1 MNKEVI
7 FERFRCS
14 LRFRCR
20 IGFRQF
26 NILNNGSS
34 SLRFAS
40 SSPDLHFH
48 ITGVLDL
55 HQRLQGIQDL
65 GMLARGSE
73 EIETY
78 FEKLMTS
85 ELSEI

>member
-1 MNKEVI
+1 
-7 FERFRCS
+7 
-14 LRFRCR
+14 
-20 IGFRQF
+20 
-26 NILNNGSS
+26 
-34 SLRFAS
+34 
-40 SSPDLHFH
+40 
-48 ITGVLDL
+48 VLDL